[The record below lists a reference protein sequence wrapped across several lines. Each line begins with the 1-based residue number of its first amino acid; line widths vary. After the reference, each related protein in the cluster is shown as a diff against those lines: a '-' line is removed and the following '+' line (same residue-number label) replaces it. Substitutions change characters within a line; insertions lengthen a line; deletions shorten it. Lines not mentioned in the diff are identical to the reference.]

1 MDDLSLRVERG
12 QILGLLVSNGAVKT
26 TTLRALMGLL
36 HPDAGTITIFGRR
49 VHPGSP
55 ALSRLGSFVEGP
67 GFLPH
72 LSGRANLELYWRA
85 TGRPAGWHLDEVLA
99 IAGLGAA
106 IDRPVRTYSRGM
118 CQRLAIAQAMLGL
131 PDLLVLDEPMN
142 GLDPPQIREMRDALL
157 RYAAE
162 GRTVIL
168 SSHLLAEVEQTCGHV
183 VVMNQ
188 GRRIAAGP
196 VADIVGD
203 GAALLIGTTQADRA
217 VSVLRDLA
225 GIDSVDRHADGVQVQ
240 PNGVPPSA
248 VVAALVGAGIPVDRV
263 GPSRRLEDAFL
274 ALIDNPSEEAGSAKR
289 RRPLLRVLPVHTLAA
304 HAAAAGG
311 GDPPARR
318 RRTMVAALILLA
330 LPWILVGAFELG
342 GPPQPG
348 SGAPGLVDLAT
359 TGGLNFAAFSF
370 FASVGFLLVVAVAL
384 FCGDTVASEAGWGT
398 LRYLL
403 AAPVPR
409 ARLLRQKLVVALAY
423 SAVAVTSFPLMSL
436 AAGTVAFGWHPLR
449 LPGTGA
455 VLGSGVAVG
464 RMGIVLVYVL
474 GTELVVAGL
483 AFLLS
488 VSTDSPLG
496 AVGGAVGLV
505 IVSDILDAVTALGG
519 WRQVL
524 PTHWQFAWLDAMQPQ
539 ISWGGMLE
547 GAAVSLSYALVLFAL
562 AFRHFRA
569 KDIVS

>member
-1 MDDLSLRVERG
+1 LRVE
-12 QILGLLVSNGAVKT
+12 
-26 TTLRALMGLL
+26 
-36 HPDAGTITIFGRR
+36 
-49 VHPGSP
+49 
-55 ALSRLGSFVEGP
+55 
-67 GFLPH
+67 
-72 LSGRANLELYWRA
+72 
-85 TGRPAGWHLDEVLA
+85 A
-99 IAGLGAA
+99 IRQL
-106 IDRPVRTYSRGM
+106 
-118 CQRLAIAQAMLGL
+118 
-131 PDLLVLDEPMN
+131 
-142 GLDPPQIREMRDALL
+142 
-157 RYAAE
+157 
-162 GRTVIL
+162 
-168 SSHLLAEVEQTCGHV
+168 
-183 VVMNQ
+183 
-188 GRRIAAGP
+188 
-196 VADIVGD
+196 
-203 GAALLIGTTQADRA
+203 
-217 VSVLRDLA
+217 
-225 GIDSVDRHADGVQVQ
+225 
-240 PNGVPPSA
+240 
-248 VVAALVGAGIPVDRV
+248 
-263 GPSRRLEDAFL
+263 
-274 ALIDNPSEEAGSAKR
+274 
-289 RRPLLRVLPVHTLAA
+289 
-304 HAAAAGG
+304 
-311 GDPPARR
+311 RR
-318 RRTMVAALILLA
+318 RRTMVAALVLLV

-342 GPPQPG
+342 GPPQTGG
-348 SGAPGLVDLAT
+348 SAPGLVDLAT

-436 AAGTVAFGWHPLR
+436 LAGTVVFGWHPLR

-464 RMGIVLVYVL
+464 RMGVVLGYVL
-474 GTELVVAGL
+474 ITELVVAGL

-519 WRQVL
+519 WRRVL
-524 PTHWQFAWLDAMQPQ
+524 PSHWQFAWLDAMQPQ

-547 GAAVSLSYALVLFAL
+547 GAAVSLSYALILFAW

>member
-1 MDDLSLRVERG
+1 MLFRSYNPRRTLPLRVE
-12 QILGLLVSNGAVKT
+12 
-26 TTLRALMGLL
+26 
-36 HPDAGTITIFGRR
+36 F
-49 VHPGSP
+49 
-55 ALSRLGSFVEGP
+55 
-67 GFLPH
+67 
-72 LSGRANLELYWRA
+72 
-85 TGRPAGWHLDEVLA
+85 
-99 IAGLGAA
+99 
-106 IDRPVRTYSRGM
+106 
-118 CQRLAIAQAMLGL
+118 
-131 PDLLVLDEPMN
+131 
-142 GLDPPQIREMRDALL
+142 IRQL
-157 RYAAE
+157 
-162 GRTVIL
+162 
-168 SSHLLAEVEQTCGHV
+168 
-183 VVMNQ
+183 
-188 GRRIAAGP
+188 
-196 VADIVGD
+196 
-203 GAALLIGTTQADRA
+203 
-217 VSVLRDLA
+217 
-225 GIDSVDRHADGVQVQ
+225 
-240 PNGVPPSA
+240 
-248 VVAALVGAGIPVDRV
+248 
-263 GPSRRLEDAFL
+263 
-274 ALIDNPSEEAGSAKR
+274 
-289 RRPLLRVLPVHTLAA
+289 
-304 HAAAAGG
+304 
-311 GDPPARR
+311 RR
-318 RRTMVAALILLA
+318 RRTMVAFLILLV

-348 SGAPGLVDLAT
+348 SGAPQLVDLAT

-464 RMGIVLVYVL
+464 RMGIVLAYVL
-474 GTELVVAGL
+474 TTELVVAGL

-519 WRQVL
+519 WRRVL
-524 PTHWQFAWLDAMQPQ
+524 PTHWQYAWLDAMQPQ

-547 GAAVSLSYALVLFAL
+547 GAAVSLSYALILLAW